1 MFTMKVALKA
11 EMKQF
16 VEQQV
21 KSGRFASP
29 EDVVHAALAVLM
41 QHRAFEDLSTEELEA
56 VFPDLRG
63 KIARGLEDARAGR
76 LSDGE
81 AFFEELE
88 REDRAV
94 RGKGRKSA

>member
-1 MFTMKVALKA
+1 MKLTLNP

-16 VEQQV
+16 VEEQV
-21 KSGRFASP
+21 RSGRFASP

-41 QHRAFEDLSTEELEA
+41 QRRAFEDLTNEELEA
-56 VFPDLRG
+56 AFPDLRG
-63 KIARGLEDARAGR
+63 RIARGLEDARAGR

-81 AFFEELE
+81 AFFEELD

-94 RGKGRKSA
+94 QAKGRKSA